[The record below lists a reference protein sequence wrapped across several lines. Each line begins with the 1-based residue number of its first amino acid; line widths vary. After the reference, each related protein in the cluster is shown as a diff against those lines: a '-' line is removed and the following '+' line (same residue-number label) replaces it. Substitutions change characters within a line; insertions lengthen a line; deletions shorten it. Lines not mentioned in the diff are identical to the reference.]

1 MGSYWFSLDRCGH
14 STHDKYLTKSFLVKC
29 YPVLRTLFRSVC
41 DASPSTSGAVSVR
54 YVRTLT
60 ESQRHTLENIMKH
73 APSPRARA
81 RAQSILLSSR
91 RVTIMEIVKIY
102 QVDRD
107 TVSSWI
113 KKWEHTGVE
122 SLYDK
127 PRCGRPSKLTQEEKE
142 LAQQYIKDEPRCL
155 KQLAARLS
163 QKTAKRLSISSLK
176 RLAKKA
182 RLRWKR
188 VRKSLKSLRDPAEFT
203 KCQRELEALQKQE
216 DKGKIDLYY
225 FDESGFTLDP
235 YIPYAWQE
243 SGTVI
248 EIPAKK
254 GPRIN
259 VLGLMNSKND
269 LHPYMFE
276 QSINTSV
283 VVACLNDFCTNITKK
298 TIVVMDNSSIHRS
311 EEFEDSIPLWKK
323 KGLMIKYL
331 IPYAPELNL
340 IEILW
345 RHIKYFWL
353 PFSAYQCMEALRE
366 ALEQILKEFGSK
378 YQITFA

>member
-1 MGSYWFSLDRCGH
+1 MI
-14 STHDKYLTKSFLVKC
+14 
-29 YPVLRTLFRSVC
+29 
-41 DASPSTSGAVSVR
+41 VR
-54 YVRTLT
+54 YVRLLT
-60 ESQRHTLENIMKH
+60 ESHRHTLAEIMKH
-73 APSPRARA
+73 DATPRARV
-81 RAQSILLSSR
+81 RAHGILLSAQGMK
-91 RVTIMEIVKIY
+91 IKEIAKIY

-107 TVSSWI
+107 TVATWI
-113 KKWEHTGVE
+113 KKWEQHGVA

-127 PRCGRPSKLTQEEKE
+127 PRSGRPPKLTPEEQD
-142 LAQQYIKDEPRCL
+142 LVRQYIKEEPRCL
-155 KQLAARLS
+155 KQVVERLR

-188 VRKSLKSLRDPAEFT
+188 VRKSLKSLRDPEEFT
-203 KCQRELEALQKQE
+203 TCQRELEALQKQE
-216 DKGKIDLYY
+216 DQGKIDLYY

-243 SGTVI
+243 PGTVI
-248 EIPAKK
+248 EIPAAK
-254 GPRIN
+254 GTRIN
-259 VLGLMNSKND
+259 IVGLMNRKND

-283 VVACLNDFCTNITKK
+283 IVACLNDFCQKIKKK
-298 TIVVMDNSSIHRS
+298 TIVVMDNSSIHTS
-311 EEFEDSIPLWKK
+311 EEFEDYIAQWKK
-323 KGLMIKYL
+323 KGLHIKYL

-345 RHIKYFWL
+345 RHIKYLWL

-366 ALEQILKEFGSK
+366 ALEHVLKEFGSK